1 MTPPAMQF
9 SGCSCRSH
17 KGSHLALIVE
27 LLAGPLVAAAWSDK
41 IAHANWGNLLIAI
54 DPGEAV

>member
-1 MTPPAMQF
+1 MQF

-41 IAHANWGNLLIAI
+41 IAQANWGNLLIAI